1 MFSAAGTL
9 KTLIVRKLTA
19 IVHGDAFECVIEV
32 FSISAF
38 QFVQSLYHAAAC
50 VVRQED
56 EDAVTAQPF
65 GKDKERL
72 GGALC
77 AHHAVHLPISK
88 SGALEDFI
96 RAVFDAFTFW
106 RSRGFFAALFGIVP
120 FALFMQVLRSKF
132 QKHIP
137 TVNVVVKGAF
147 TDIDHFIGGFC
158 LHQRSTGR
166 KVVFNDLL
174 L

>member
-1 MFSAAGTL
+1 MTVIELCAFLFSAAGTL

-72 GGALC
+72 GG
-77 AHHAVHLPISK
+77 PS
-88 SGALEDFI
+88 
-96 RAVFDAFTFW
+96 
-106 RSRGFFAALFGIVP
+106 P
-120 FALFMQVLRSKF
+120 NF
-132 QKHIP
+132 QKWC
-137 TVNVVVKGAF
+137 A
-147 TDIDHFIGGFC
+147 
-158 LHQRSTGR
+158 
-166 KVVFNDLL
+166 
-174 L
+174 